1 MNMKRCS
8 KQVPL
13 SRASGRSK
21 TPPDTE
27 RKRWKTP
34 QVARGRKSPRY
45 LASRW
50 QEPSRVVTAWAL
62 PHLLCGVG
70 RLRNDDPDGL
80 ETETGIRASTGVP
93 GHLQHG
99 FWLDNHGAFPG
110 GVSQAMTLSVT

>member
-1 MNMKRCS
+1 MQQAGASLQGIRTEQDTPRCG
-8 KQVPL
+8 VY
-13 SRASGRSK
+13 AVED
-21 TPPDTE
+21 TPGS
-27 RKRWKTP
+27 
-34 QVARGRKSPRY
+34 RGRKSPRY

-62 PHLLCGVG
+62 PHLVLGVG

-99 FWLDNHGAFPG
+99 FQLDNHVPF
-110 GVSQAMTLSVT
+110 QAA